1 LVWTSG
7 LHDLY
12 WSEVAV
18 SESGPLTVFDPEYG
32 PWFWAYIAY
41 AYVLLLSGA
50 ALLVASAMR
59 LFRTLRTQ
67 SILLLLAVFA
77 PLLGNALYITGA
89 SPIPAL
95 DLTPFG
101 FTLTGVFIV
110 WALFGFRLLDL
121 VPMARAGVFEDMPDG
136 IIVIDR
142 HRRIVDVNPTGRRIL
157 ESIGQPL
164 LGHVVPSRIAEI
176 LDLLK
181 TENPKG
187 VMAKGQSFIIG
198 ESSRLF
204 DVSVSPIEL
213 GRQAA
218 GAVLVFRDVT
228 QRELAEIALR
238 VANKALEDTN
248 VQLRDEIAQRK
259 AAEEALAR
267 SEALRR
273 LQVAADA
280 KEQERKRLA
289 EELHDQ
295 TLAQLSSIIV
305 ELGFLAKQSQTGG
318 NGNAASAI
326 VQHLD
331 DLRARV
337 RTTEQGLRQIVQG
350 IYPAVLTNL
359 GLVPALRAYFEQ
371 LTVQP
376 VNNPTSIKI
385 ELVATGLDT
394 ERLPEQVELAVY
406 RVVQQSVA
414 NAVQHAMA
422 QNIHVELD
430 KGNTHLGLVVTDDGV
445 GFDPL
450 GIQNTP
456 ETGHFGLVNL
466 RDRILSLEGE
476 FTLESKPRKGTRIAA
491 RVPIPSPKAMDT
503 KPSAPVRS
511 IYQLNAGNR

>member
-1 LVWTSG
+1 MAFQDFQIILLLVFSALLSLGIAYYAWRRKDVPANTTVAGLMVSVAWWSFFYALELTAESLEFKVWWARVEYLAIVAVPLLWFRLVLHRTGRAQSLATSRKVLLAVVPVITLVMVWTSDF
-7 LHDLY
+7 HTLY
-12 WSEVAV
+12 WSRVEL
-18 SESGPLTVFDPEYG
+18 SESGPLTVFTPEYG
-32 PWFWAYIAY
+32 PWFWVYIVY
-41 AYVLLLSGA
+41 AYVLLLSGGVMLA
-50 ALLVASAMR
+50 ASATR
-59 LFRTLRTQ
+59 LFRTLRLQ
-67 SILLLLAVFA
+67 SVLLLLAVFA

-164 LGHVVPSRIAEI
+164 LGQAVPPRIAGM

-181 TENPKG
+181 SENPKG
-187 VMAKGQSFIIG
+187 VVAKGHSFTIG
-198 ESSRLF
+198 QESRLF
-204 DVSVSPIEL
+204 DVSVSPIEI
-213 GRQAA
+213 GRQTA

-228 QRELAEIALR
+228 QRELAEVALR
-238 VANKALEDTN
+238 VTNQALEDTN
-248 VQLRDEIAQRK
+248 VQLRDEITQRQ
-259 AAEEALAR
+259 AAEVALAR

-273 LQVAADA
+273 LQVAAEA

-318 NGNAASAI
+318 NGNTNSAI
-326 VQHLD
+326 IQHLD

-337 RTTEQGLRQIVQG
+337 RTTEEGLRQIVQG

-376 VNNPTSIKI
+376 VNNPTAIKI
-385 ELVATGLDT
+385 ELVSSGLDS
-394 ERLPEQVELAVY
+394 ERLPE
-406 RVVQQSVA
+406 
-414 NAVQHAMA
+414 
-422 QNIHVELD
+422 
-430 KGNTHLGLVVTDDGV
+430 
-445 GFDPL
+445 
-450 GIQNTP
+450 
-456 ETGHFGLVNL
+456 
-466 RDRILSLEGE
+466 
-476 FTLESKPRKGTRIAA
+476 
-491 RVPIPSPKAMDT
+491 
-503 KPSAPVRS
+503 
-511 IYQLNAGNR
+511 

>member
-1 LVWTSG
+1 
-7 LHDLY
+7 
-12 WSEVAV
+12 
-18 SESGPLTVFDPEYG
+18 
-32 PWFWAYIAY
+32 
-41 AYVLLLSGA
+41 
-50 ALLVASAMR
+50 
-59 LFRTLRTQ
+59 
-67 SILLLLAVFA
+67 
-77 PLLGNALYITGA
+77 
-89 SPIPAL
+89 
-95 DLTPFG
+95 
-101 FTLTGVFIV
+101 
-110 WALFGFRLLDL
+110 
-121 VPMARAGVFEDMPDG
+121 MARAGVFEDMPDG

-157 ESIGQPL
+157 ESIGQPM
-164 LGHVVPSRIAEI
+164 LGHAVPLRIAGM

-181 TENPKG
+181 SENPKG
-187 VMAKGQSFIIG
+187 VVAKGQTFTFG
-198 ESSRLF
+198 ENPRLF

-213 GRQAA
+213 SRQAA
-218 GAVLVFRDVT
+218 GVVLVFRDVT
-228 QRELAEIALR
+228 QRELAENALR
-238 VANKALEDTN
+238 AANKALEDAN
-248 VQLRDEIAQRK
+248 VQLHDEIAQRQ

-273 LQVAADA
+273 LQVASEA

-305 ELGFLAKQSQTGG
+305 ELGFLAKQGQTGG
-318 NGNAASAI
+318 NGNAASAM

-371 LTVQP
+371 LTGQP

-406 RVVQQSVA
+406 RVVQQSAA
-414 NAVQHAMA
+414 NAVQHAKA
-422 QNIHVELD
+422 QNIRVELHRTD
-430 KGNTHLGLVVTDDGV
+430 TYLELTVADDGV

-450 GIQNTP
+450 SIRNTP

-466 RDRILSLEGE
+466 RDRILGLENE
-476 FTLESKPRKGTRIAA
+476 FILESKPRKGTRIAA
-491 RVPIPSPKAMDT
+491 RIPVALPKATDV
-503 KPSAPVRS
+503 KPSAPARS
-511 IYQLNAGNR
+511 VYQLNPGSR